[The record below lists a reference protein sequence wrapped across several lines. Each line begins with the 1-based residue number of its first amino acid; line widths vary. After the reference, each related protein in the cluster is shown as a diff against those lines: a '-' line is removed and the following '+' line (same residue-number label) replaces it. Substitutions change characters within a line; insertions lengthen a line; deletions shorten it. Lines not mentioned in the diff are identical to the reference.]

1 MQPGKCDRCK
11 APGRQ
16 RGQSVERGFARCA
29 GAVQGAGRRSRR
41 NGPRSGGAWWSIAAA
56 VASSALRCRGGSG
69 AAEPADLNNDGHV
82 DGADLA
88 MLLNQWGTNGTA
100 DLDHDSLVGGSDLAI
115 LLNAWG

>member
-1 MQPGKCDRCK
+1 M
-11 APGRQ
+11 
-16 RGQSVERGFARCA
+16 
-29 GAVQGAGRRSRR
+29 RSRGTAR
-41 NGPRSGGAWWSIAAA
+41 AAAATWWSIAAA
-56 VASSALRCRGGSG
+56 EASSALRCRGGSG

>member
-1 MQPGKCDRCK
+1 MRPIL
-11 APGRQ
+11 
-16 RGQSVERGFARCA
+16 
-29 GAVQGAGRRSRR
+29 RRSNPLR
-41 NGPRSGGAWWSIAAA
+41 NIRGLSAAGWLRITLT
-56 VASSALRCRGGSG
+56 VTISS

>member
-1 MQPGKCDRCK
+1 MYSQTAVVQTSD
-11 APGRQ
+11 
-16 RGQSVERGFARCA
+16 ENLA
-29 GAVQGAGRRSRR
+29 GATNVVRS
-41 NGPRSGGAWWSIAAA
+41 ITLT
-56 VASSALRCRGGSG
+56 VTISS
-69 AAEPADLNNDGHV
+69 AAEPADLNIDGHV